1 MPSRLR
7 IARAIGKHEEE
18 VAVQLVSQVKR
29 RGVCDEQGRPPPF
42 ASDGLPHYRKALVEV
57 YGKVPPYRG
66 RGRPPTVKRP
76 PKELRYGQIVKHR
89 RGGQIAEI
97 AERIVFGEPEEV
109 LAALGGKV
117 STSHVERDNS
127 TARRHNGRLT
137 RKTLGYAKIV
147 AALEAA
153 CAWTD
158 LVYNFCRPHKAL
170 LVRSGGPG
178 RRWEERTPAM
188 AAGLAARI
196 WSVEELLT
204 YVPPKIINS

>member
-18 VAVQLVSQVKR
+18 VAVELVSQVER
-29 RGVCDEQGRPPPF
+29 REVHDEEGRPPPF
-42 ASDGLPHYRKALVEV
+42 SSDGLPHYRKALVEV
-57 YGKVPPYRG
+57 YGKVPPYQG

-76 PKELRYGQIVKHR
+76 PRELRYGQIVKHR
-89 RGGQIAEI
+89 RGGRVVWME
-97 AERIVFGEPEEV
+97 ERVVFGEPEEV

-117 STSHVERDNS
+117 STSYVERDNS

-137 RKTLGYAKIV
+137 RKTLGYAKTV

-170 LVRSGGPG
+170 RVPSEEAG
-178 RRWEERTPAM
+178 RKWEERTPAM
-188 AAGLAARI
+188 AVGLTDHI
-196 WSVEELLT
+196 WSVEKLLT

>member
-7 IARAIGKHEEE
+7 IARAIGKHKEE
-18 VAVQLVSQVKR
+18 VAVELVDAVKR
-29 RGVCDEQGRPPPF
+29 REICDEQGRPPPF

-57 YGKVPPYRG
+57 YGEVPSYQG

-76 PKELRYGQIVKHR
+76 PKELRYGQIVKR
-89 RGGQIAEI
+89 RQGGRIVGIE
-97 AERIVFGEPEEV
+97 ERIVFGEPGEV
-109 LAALGGKV
+109 QAALGGKV

-147 AALEAA
+147 VALEAA

-170 LVRSGGPG
+170 RVQSGGSG
-178 RRWEERTPAM
+178 REWEERTPAM

-204 YVPPKIINS
+204 YVPQKIINS